1 VIHSDPPDDP
11 ETAAS
16 PANHLAHDIEEQL
29 EVLEGERQP
38 LRGLREPILGRREGE
53 SKLDAYDRISG
64 LPIFMFGTFILMGMI
79 LKFGSKFDTSEGDTI
94 FLIGWLGFVIDLILR
109 WVFDDERRTF
119 LRRHW
124 LLTLAVVLPPL
135 RLVLIGYVVV
145 RLARSPAQLRNR
157 LSLYSLYL
165 TILVITFGAVTVLA
179 FEKQNPQANIKN
191 YGQALWWALCTI
203 ATVGYGDYTPVTTG
217 GRISA
222 TIVILTGVATI
233 SIVTATVASRF
244 VSGPTNAVATEE
256 TEVSMGDIESRLAR
270 IETALAAL
278 AATSTMNPIATKSG
292 DFAEENERDGS

>member
-1 VIHSDPPDDP
+1 VIPSDPPDAP
-11 ETAAS
+11 ETNAS
-16 PANHLAHDIEEQL
+16 PANHLANDIKEQL
-29 EVLEGERQP
+29 GVLEGERQP
-38 LRGLREPILGRREGE
+38 LRGRREPILGRREGE

-244 VSGPTNAVATEE
+244 VNGPTNAVATEE

>member
-1 VIHSDPPDDP
+1 MIPSDPPDAP
-11 ETAAS
+11 ETNAS
-16 PANHLAHDIEEQL
+16 PANHLANDIKEQL
-29 EVLEGERQP
+29 GVLEGERQP
-38 LRGLREPILGRREGE
+38 LRGRREPILGRREGE

>member
-11 ETAAS
+11 ETTAS

-29 EVLEGERQP
+29 EVLEGERQL
-38 LRGLREPILGRREGE
+38 LRGLREPILGRRNGE
-53 SKLDAYDRISG
+53 SKLDAYDRISR
-64 LPIFMFGTFILMGMI
+64 LPIFMFGMFILIGMI
-79 LKFGSKFDTSEGDTI
+79 LKFGSEFDTAEGDTI
-94 FLIGWLGFVIDLILR
+94 FLIGWFGFVIDLVLR

-119 LRRHW
+119 VRRHW
-124 LLTLAVVLPPL
+124 LLILAVVLPPL
-135 RLVLIGYVVV
+135 RVVLIGYVVV

-165 TILVITFGAVTVLA
+165 TILVITFGAIIVLA

-191 YGQALWWALCTI
+191 YGQALWWAVCTI

-222 TIVILTGVATI
+222 TIVILTGLATI
-233 SIVTATVASRF
+233 SIVTATIASRF
-244 VSGPTNAVATEE
+244 VSGPATAVEFEE
-256 TEVSMGDIESRLAR
+256 TEVSMGDIEIRLAR
-270 IETALAAL
+270 IETALASLTTAPGN
-278 AATSTMNPIATKSG
+278 NPIATKSG

>member
-11 ETAAS
+11 ETNAS

-29 EVLEGERQP
+29 EVLEGERQL
-38 LRGLREPILGRREGE
+38 LRGRREPILGRRDGE
-53 SKLDAYDRISG
+53 SKLDAYDRISR
-64 LPIFMFGTFILMGMI
+64 LPIFMFGMFILIGMI
-79 LKFGSKFDTSEGDTI
+79 LKFGSEFDTAEGDTI
-94 FLIGWLGFVIDLILR
+94 FLIGWFGFVIDLVLR

-119 LRRHW
+119 VRRHW
-124 LLTLAVVLPPL
+124 LLILAVFLPPL
-135 RLVLIGYVVV
+135 RVVLIGYVVV

-165 TILVITFGAVTVLA
+165 TILVITFGAIIVLA

-191 YGQALWWALCTI
+191 YGQALWWAVCTI

-217 GRISA
+217 GRLAA
-222 TIVILTGVATI
+222 TIVILTGLATI
-233 SIVTATVASRF
+233 SIVTATIASRF
-244 VSGPTNAVATEE
+244 VSGPANAVEFQE

-278 AATSTMNPIATKSG
+278 TAATNTSASGIKSG
-292 DFAEENERDGS
+292 DFAEEIERDGS

>member
-1 VIHSDPPDDP
+1 MIHSDPPDDP

>member
-1 VIHSDPPDDP
+1 MIPSDPPDAP
-11 ETAAS
+11 ETNAS
-16 PANHLAHDIEEQL
+16 PANHLANDIKEQL
-29 EVLEGERQP
+29 GVLEGERQP
-38 LRGLREPILGRREGE
+38 LRGRREPILGRREGE

-244 VSGPTNAVATEE
+244 VNGPTNAVATEE

>member
-29 EVLEGERQP
+29 EVLEGERQL
-38 LRGLREPILGRREGE
+38 LRGRREPILGRRDGE
-53 SKLDAYDRISG
+53 TKLDAYDRISR
-64 LPIFMFGTFILMGMI
+64 LPIFMFGMFILIGMI
-79 LKFGSKFDTSEGDTI
+79 LKFGSEFDTAEGDTI
-94 FLIGWLGFVIDLILR
+94 FLIGWFGFVIDLVLR

-119 LRRHW
+119 VRRHW
-124 LLTLAVVLPPL
+124 LLILAVVLPPL
-135 RLVLIGYVVV
+135 RVVLIGYVVV

-165 TILVITFGAVTVLA
+165 TILVITFGAIIVLA

-191 YGQALWWALCTI
+191 YGQALWWAVCTI

-222 TIVILTGVATI
+222 TIVILTGLATI
-233 SIVTATVASRF
+233 SIVTATIASRF
-244 VSGPTNAVATEE
+244 VSGPAKAVEFEE

-278 AATSTMNPIATKSG
+278 TATTNTSTSGIKSG
-292 DFAEENERDGS
+292 DFAEEIERDGS

>member
-1 VIHSDPPDDP
+1 VIPSDPPDAP
-11 ETAAS
+11 ETNAS
-16 PANHLAHDIEEQL
+16 PANHLANDIKEQL
-29 EVLEGERQP
+29 GVLEGERQP
-38 LRGLREPILGRREGE
+38 LRGRREPILGRREGE